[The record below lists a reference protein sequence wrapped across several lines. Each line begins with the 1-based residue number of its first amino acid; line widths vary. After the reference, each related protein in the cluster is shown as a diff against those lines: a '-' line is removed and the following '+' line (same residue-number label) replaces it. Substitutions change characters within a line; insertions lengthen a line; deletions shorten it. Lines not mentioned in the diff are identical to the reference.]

1 MHGITYPYSN
11 IVAGLAMLVIFVFP
25 STYLCWAEIFKVSL
39 HVYLLF
45 DKSESEA
52 FITQYYYIAHK
63 ILRVL

>member
-11 IVAGLAMLVIFVFP
+11 LGAGLAMLVIFVFP
-25 STYLCWAEIFKVSL
+25 STYLCWADIFKVSL

-52 FITQYYYIAHK
+52 FITQY
-63 ILRVL
+63 